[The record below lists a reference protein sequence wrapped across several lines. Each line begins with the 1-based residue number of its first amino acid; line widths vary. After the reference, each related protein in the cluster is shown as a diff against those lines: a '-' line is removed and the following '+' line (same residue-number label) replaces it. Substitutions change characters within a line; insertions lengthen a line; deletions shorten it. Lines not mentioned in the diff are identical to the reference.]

1 MQKSDQ
7 RMIGLVKDVGGW
19 FNTYRY
25 KFHVGVLSLANQFN
39 AVNANVTE
47 YDKLLEEFVT
57 EEVWKKLLQMHLKAT
72 DQPKL
77 RKNLVIGS
85 KLELFVCQTIK
96 AILIAK
102 NNDQDTQSIIKGCDE
117 HTIDLKIPTKL
128 GIAGSLAV
136 REFLDL

>member
-7 RMIGLVKDVGGW
+7 RMIGLVKDVGRW

-25 KFHVGVLSLANQFN
+25 KFHVGVLNLANQFN
-39 AVNANVTE
+39 AVNVNVTE
-47 YDKLLEEFVT
+47 YDELLKEFVT

-85 KLELFVCQTIK
+85 KLGLFVCQTIN

-102 NNDQDTQSIIKGCDE
+102 NNDRDTQSIIKGYDE
-117 HTIDLKIPTKL
+117 YTIDLKIPTKL
-128 GIAGSLAV
+128 SIARSLAV
-136 REFLDL
+136 

>member
-7 RMIGLVKDVGGW
+7 RMIELVKDVGRW

-25 KFHVGVLSLANQFN
+25 KFHVGVLNLANQFN
-39 AVNANVTE
+39 AVNVNVTE

-77 RKNLVIGS
+77 RKNPVIGS
-85 KLELFVCQTIK
+85 KLGLFVCQTIN

-102 NNDQDTQSIIKGCDE
+102 NNDWDTQFIIKGYDE
-117 HTIDLKIPTKL
+117 HTIDLKILTKL
-128 GIAGSLAV
+128 SIAGSLAV